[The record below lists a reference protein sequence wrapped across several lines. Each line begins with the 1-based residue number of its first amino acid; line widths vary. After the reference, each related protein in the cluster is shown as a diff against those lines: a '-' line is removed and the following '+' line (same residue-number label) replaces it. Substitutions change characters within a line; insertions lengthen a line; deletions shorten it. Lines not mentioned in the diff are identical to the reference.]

1 MQWDRGFQFL
11 PASFTEMMVF
21 LYSLILLVG
30 SGKGRSNVAIGDINA
45 GANERIE
52 DKRKLSKNSRN
63 QTLGLCTF
71 EVNNTLNFF

>member
-1 MQWDRGFQFL
+1 MQWDGFQFL
-11 PASFTEMMVF
+11 PASFTEMMVL

-30 SGKGRSNVAIGDINA
+30 SGKVRSNIAIGDINA

-63 QTLGLCTF
+63 RTLGLCTF